1 MFLLR
6 NPVPV
11 FFRVG
16 LCYEKHQ
23 MMPGFVSFMN
33 WLRSSYPIGT
43 HGLPVEAICVMLPEV
58 TSRFCH
64 FFAM

>member
-6 NPVPV
+6 TPVPV

-23 MMPGFVSFMN
+23 VIPGFVSFMN
-33 WLRSSYPIGT
+33 WLLCPYPVGAQ
-43 HGLPVEAICVMLPEV
+43 GLPVEAICGP
-58 TSRFCH
+58 SC
-64 FFAM
+64 